1 MSRTVL
7 NKLLSHS
14 FANYQLLYNELSFHN
29 HNAHHLGSLHLL
41 GASDEQLETTYETM
55 CKELDPY
62 EKSPEEITSTNWRK
76 HLGDKHFCQS
86 YRDFFHQQLSNNQSN
101 NWQKK
106 FIEFLLDTPQQAM
119 INGVIG
125 GLAHPL
131 IHIGY
136 AYELDHEL
144 VGAEALGMTAVCYNY
159 LHEVIDR
166 LQPPKSPSKT
176 ALEIFKAIHTDDQL
190 PIYDKPGVNQL
201 EPTVKNQSSRLFSYY
216 NQWKINKDN
225 LSQSLE
231 ELFDL
236 SVYIFG
242 ATHKPVEIEFDFF
255 LLHLLTSMHA
265 IRIIHSHLNN
275 PELLQSILQQFFFF
289 AIAIYIAQL
298 RPEINERLTD
308 DYQIDAEKSNWKY
321 IIDRTLNTKLVDD
334 AHAVKAV
341 RALRDAE
348 EIYGKKNGLYMKTA
362 AKMVDHLNLEE
373 LWVGGS
379 NDERQLNVL
388 KRI

>member
-14 FANYQLLYNELSFHN
+14 FANYQLLFNELSFHN

-41 GASDEQLETTYETM
+41 GATDEQLEKAYETM

-62 EKSPEEITSTNWRK
+62 EKSPEEITLNNWRK
-76 HLGDKHFCQS
+76 YLGNKHFCQS

-101 NWQKK
+101 WQKK
-106 FIEFLLDTPQQAM
+106 FVEFLLDTPKQPM

-144 VGAEALGMTAVCYNY
+144 VGVEALGMTAVCYNY

-166 LQPPKSPSKT
+166 LQSPKSPSKT
-176 ALEIFKAIHTDDQL
+176 ALEIFKDIRADDQL
-190 PIYDKPGVNQL
+190 PVYDKPGVDHL
-201 EPTVKNQSSRLFSYY
+201 EPTVKDHSSRIFSHY

-225 LSQSLE
+225 LPQSIE
-231 ELFDL
+231 ELFDF

-242 ATHKPVEIEFDFF
+242 ATHKPDQIEFDFF
-255 LLHLLTSMHA
+255 LVHLLTSMHA

-275 PELLQSILQQFFFF
+275 PELFQGILQQFFYF

-298 RPEINERLTD
+298 RPEINEQLTD
-308 DYQIDAEKSNWKY
+308 GYQIDAEKSNWKY
-321 IIDRTLNTKLVDD
+321 IIDRTLNTKLIDE
-334 AHAVKAV
+334 AHAVKVV

-362 AKMVDHLNLEE
+362 VKMVDNLNLDE

-379 NDERQLNVL
+379 EDKRQLNVL
-388 KRI
+388 KRV